1 MKKLLLLI
9 PLLSVACESA
19 PEMYYYNFAS
29 KNEWDNYSYAGHGLL
44 THEPIQSPHKF
55 TRCYVDYLRNQD
67 DNWSKRHVQRY
78 DQDTSSVYIINEG
91 KASPVGQ
98 FKSFDR
104 CDVKV
109 ITGLDPVIEPGDTTI
124 ISDLEYLNYKPLN

>member
-9 PLLSVACESA
+9 PLLSVACQST
-19 PEMYYYNFAS
+19 PEMYYYNFCS

-44 THEPIQSPHKF
+44 TYEPIQSPSMF
-55 TRCYVDYLRNQD
+55 IRCYVDYMRTQD
-67 DNWSKRHVQRY
+67 DVWSKKHVERY
-78 DQDTSSVYIINEG
+78 DKDTALVYIVSHG
-91 KASPVGQ
+91 KANPVGS

-109 ITGLDPVIEPGDTTI
+109 VSGLDPVIQPGDTTI
-124 ISDLEYLNYKPLN
+124 ISDLEYINYKPIN